1 MKTTFFILISIIL
14 TPCFGQ
20 QFEGK
25 IIYQNSYKS
34 KSETPSEYLNQLFGK
49 THTYQIKNG
58 NYKLESDG
66 KLLQWQIYIMQEDK
80 LFSKLAASKKVGIKD
95 LSKEFDKVKN
105 VKVKRQF
112 TVILNHTCDEFIVR
126 CKNSTQKYYMDSSL
140 TVSPEVFKTST
151 FNHRF
156 SFLSKNQIFPLKMI
170 IEDETSICESTEVE
184 MKAEK
189 IDESIFTAK

>member
-34 KSETPSEYLNQLFGK
+34 KSETSSEYLSQLFGS
-49 THTYQIKNG
+49 THTYQIKDG

-66 KLLQWQIYIMQEDK
+66 KLLQWQIYLMQEDK
-80 LFSKLAASKKVGIKD
+80 LFTKLAAGEKLGIKD
-95 LSKEFDKVKN
+95 LSKEFDVVKN
-105 VKVKRQF
+105 VKVNRKS
-112 TVILNHTCDEFIVR
+112 TEILNQTCDEFIVR
-126 CKNSTQKYYMDSSL
+126 CKNSTQKYYIDSSL
-140 TVSPEVFKTST
+140 NVSPEIFKTST
-151 FNHRF
+151 FNYRF

-170 IEDETSICESTEVE
+170 IEDETSICESIEVE

-189 IDESIFTAK
+189 IDESIFIAK

>member
-1 MKTTFFILISIIL
+1 MKTTFFILINIIL

-25 IIYQNSYKS
+25 LTYQNSYKS
-34 KSETPSEYLNQLFGK
+34 KSETSSEYLSQFFGN

-66 KLLQWQIYIMQEDK
+66 KLLQWQIYIMQENK
-80 LFSKLAASKKVGIKD
+80 LFTKLAAGEKLAIKD
-95 LSKEFDKVKN
+95 LSKEFDVVKN
-105 VKVKRQF
+105 VKVNRQSA
-112 TVILNHTCDEFIVR
+112 VILNHTCDEFIVR
-126 CKNSTQKYYMDSSL
+126 CKNSTQKYYIDSSL
-140 TVSPEVFKTST
+140 NVNPEVFKTST

-184 MKAEK
+184 IKTEK
-189 IDESIFTAK
+189 IDESIFILK